1 MRLDDTES
9 QTSPHHVF
17 QETRNQK
24 SENRGWQHMS
34 LAFGSFNILA
44 FFHMNGHP
52 EEHINQNFYLLGYL

>member
-24 SENRGWQHMS
+24 SENRGWQHTS
-34 LAFGSFNILA
+34 LAFDYFNILA
-44 FFHMNGHP
+44 FFHMNGHTG
-52 EEHINQNFYLLGYL
+52 EHIN